1 MAHIKKQE
9 HMDNNNFVPTM
20 LEENNLTSDDVEPTE
35 VPVDNLIQDESS
47 DPNPLNAID
56 DAETEPLIQPVEQ
69 DENLFQESPI
79 SDDPVPLRT
88 TGSKRK
94 SRVANLSP
102 TRRSARIRADNY
114 SHSEVSIRK

>member
-1 MAHIKKQE
+1 
-9 HMDNNNFVPTM
+9 M
-20 LEENNLTSDDVEPTE
+20 LEENNLTSDDVEPAE

-94 SRVANLSP
+94 SSIANLLP
-102 TRRSARIRADNY
+102 TRKSARIRADNY
-114 SHSEVSIRK
+114 SHSEVNIRK